1 MPSTS
6 ESLGMREW
14 MTTQRN
20 LTILTAILVGVPTAY
35 GFRWVFDEPGLSG
48 SFLLL
53 MTLGV
58 GVPTAYDEY
67 WSKYD
72 RARTAVAWTVTACVV
87 ATVEFTGFYLLG
99 VELLDLAPL
108 FASVGAFLVTELG
121 NLSWLAVRNR
131 QADPDE
137 SA

>member
-1 MPSTS
+1 MPSTN
-6 ESLGMREW
+6 ESLGIPEW
-14 MTTQRN
+14 MTAQRN

-35 GFRWVFDEPGLSG
+35 GFRWVFGGPGLSG

-53 MTLGV
+53 MMLGV

-67 WSKYD
+67 WSGYD
-72 RARTAVAWTVTACVV
+72 RAWTTVAWTVTACVV
-87 ATVEFTGFYLLG
+87 AAVEFTGLYLVG
-99 VELLDLAPL
+99 IELVGLSPL
-108 FASVGAFLVTELG
+108 FASIGAFMITELG

-131 QADPDE
+131 RGDADN

>member
-6 ESLGMREW
+6 ESLGITAW
-14 MTTQRN
+14 MTTRRN

-35 GFRWVFDEPGLSG
+35 
-48 SFLLL
+48 
-53 MTLGV
+53 
-58 GVPTAYDEY
+58 EY

-72 RARTAVAWTVTACVV
+72 PARTAVAWTVTACVV
-87 ATVEFTGFYLLG
+87 ATVEFTGFYLVG
-99 VELLDLAPL
+99 VELLGRSPL
-108 FASVGAFLVTELG
+108 FASVGAFPVTELG

-131 QADPDE
+131 QGNADE

>member
-1 MPSTS
+1 
-6 ESLGMREW
+6 

-20 LTILTAILVGVPTAY
+20 LTVFTAIL
-35 GFRWVFDEPGLSG
+35 
-48 SFLLL
+48 
-53 MTLGV
+53 V

-72 RARTAVAWTVTACVV
+72 RARTAVVWTVTACVV

-131 QADPDE
+131 QGNVDE